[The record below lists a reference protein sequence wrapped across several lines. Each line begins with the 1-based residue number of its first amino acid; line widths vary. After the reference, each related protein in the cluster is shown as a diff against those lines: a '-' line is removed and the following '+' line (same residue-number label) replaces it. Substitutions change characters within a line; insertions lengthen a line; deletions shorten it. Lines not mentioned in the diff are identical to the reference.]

1 MTSEKEYEFII
12 KILIIGDSTVG
23 KTNFV
28 YKFSEDKFS
37 ENYFATTGIELKT
50 SSIQIDGKSIKI
62 QLWDTVGQEKYRAMI
77 KNLYLKSQGIIILF
91 DITNETSFINLKN
104 WMSQIKESCGEDIPI
119 LLVGNKI
126 DLEDNRVINK
136 ERAMEYANNENIEYI
151 EVSSK
156 TGENINKALTSLLQ
170 KILKRADSNSNFSFT
185 LDAGTVK
192 KKQSIIVV
200 KLKIKLYFFGKKRG
214 RKK

>member
-37 ENYFATTGIELKT
+37 ENYFASTGIELKT
-50 SSIQIDGKSIKI
+50 TSIQIDGKSIKI
-62 QLWDTVGQEKYRAMI
+62 QLWDTAGQEKYRAMT

-126 DLEDNRVINK
+126 DLEDKRVINK

-170 KILKRADSNSNFSFT
+170 KILKRDDSNSNFSFT

-192 KKQSIIVV
+192 KKT
-200 KLKIKLYFFGKKRG
+200 KHNCC
-214 RKK
+214 

>member
-37 ENYFATTGIELKT
+37 ENYFASTGIELKT
-50 SSIQIDGKSIKI
+50 TSIQIDGKSIKI
-62 QLWDTVGQEKYRAMI
+62 QLWDTAGQEKFRAMT

-170 KILKRADSNSNFSFT
+170 KILKRDDSNSNFSFT

-192 KKQSIIVV
+192 KKT
-200 KLKIKLYFFGKKRG
+200 KHNCC
-214 RKK
+214 

>member
-28 YKFSEDKFS
+28 YKFSEDKFR
-37 ENYFATTGIELKT
+37 ENYFASTGIELKT
-50 SSIQIDGKSIKI
+50 TSIQIDGKSIKI
-62 QLWDTVGQEKYRAMI
+62 QLWDTAGQEKYRAMI

-170 KILKRADSNSNFSFT
+170 KILKRDDSNSNFSFT

-192 KKQSIIVV
+192 KKT
-200 KLKIKLYFFGKKRG
+200 KHNCC
-214 RKK
+214 

>member
-37 ENYFATTGIELKT
+37 ENYFASTGIELKT
-50 SSIQIDGKSIKI
+50 TSIQIDGKSIKI
-62 QLWDTVGQEKYRAMI
+62 QLWDTAGQEKYRAMT

-91 DITNETSFINLKN
+91 DITNETTFINLKN

-192 KKQSIIVV
+192 KKT
-200 KLKIKLYFFGKKRG
+200 KHNCC
-214 RKK
+214 

>member
-62 QLWDTVGQEKYRAMI
+62 QLWDTAGQEKYRAMT

-192 KKQSIIVV
+192 KKT
-200 KLKIKLYFFGKKRG
+200 KHNCC
-214 RKK
+214 

>member
-28 YKFSEDKFS
+28 YKLSEDKFS
-37 ENYFATTGIELKT
+37 ENYFASTGIELKT
-50 SSIQIDGKSIKI
+50 TSIQIDGKSIKI
-62 QLWDTVGQEKYRAMI
+62 QLWDTAGQEKYRAMI

-170 KILKRADSNSNFSFT
+170 KILKRDDSNSNFSFT

-192 KKQSIIVV
+192 KKT
-200 KLKIKLYFFGKKRG
+200 KHNCC
-214 RKK
+214 

>member
-37 ENYFATTGIELKT
+37 ENYFASTGIELKT
-50 SSIQIDGKSIKI
+50 TSIQIDGKSIKI
-62 QLWDTVGQEKYRAMI
+62 QLWDTAGQEKYRAMT

-170 KILKRADSNSNFSFT
+170 KILKRDDSNSNFSFT

-192 KKQSIIVV
+192 KKT
-200 KLKIKLYFFGKKRG
+200 KHNCC
-214 RKK
+214 

>member
-1 MTSEKEYEFII
+1 
-12 KILIIGDSTVG
+12 
-23 KTNFV
+23 
-28 YKFSEDKFS
+28 
-37 ENYFATTGIELKT
+37 
-50 SSIQIDGKSIKI
+50 
-62 QLWDTVGQEKYRAMI
+62 MI

-170 KILKRADSNSNFSFT
+170 KILKRDDSNSNFSFT

-192 KKQSIIVV
+192 KKT
-200 KLKIKLYFFGKKRG
+200 KHNCC
-214 RKK
+214 

>member
-28 YKFSEDKFS
+28 YKFSEDKFR
-37 ENYFATTGIELKT
+37 ENYFASTGIELKT
-50 SSIQIDGKSIKI
+50 TSIQIDGKSIKI
-62 QLWDTVGQEKYRAMI
+62 QLWDTAGQEKYRAMT

-170 KILKRADSNSNFSFT
+170 KILKRDDSNSNFSFT

-192 KKQSIIVV
+192 KKT
-200 KLKIKLYFFGKKRG
+200 KHNCC
-214 RKK
+214 

>member
-37 ENYFATTGIELKT
+37 ENYFASTGIELKT
-50 SSIQIDGKSIKI
+50 TSIQIDGKSIKI
-62 QLWDTVGQEKYRAMI
+62 QLWDTAGQEKYRAMT

-192 KKQSIIVV
+192 KKT
-200 KLKIKLYFFGKKRG
+200 KHNCC
-214 RKK
+214 

>member
-37 ENYFATTGIELKT
+37 ENYFASTGIELKT
-50 SSIQIDGKSIKI
+50 TSIQIDGKSIKI
-62 QLWDTVGQEKYRAMI
+62 QLWDTAGQEKYRAMI

-192 KKQSIIVV
+192 KKN
-200 KLKIKLYFFGKKRG
+200 KA
-214 RKK
+214 

>member
-28 YKFSEDKFS
+28 YKFSEDKFR
-37 ENYFATTGIELKT
+37 ENYFASTGIELKT
-50 SSIQIDGKSIKI
+50 TSIQIDGKSIKI
-62 QLWDTVGQEKYRAMI
+62 QLWDTAGQEKYRAMI

-104 WMSQIKESCGEDIPI
+104 WMSQIKESCGEDILI

-170 KILKRADSNSNFSFT
+170 KILKRDDSNSNFSFT

-192 KKQSIIVV
+192 KKT
-200 KLKIKLYFFGKKRG
+200 KHNCC
-214 RKK
+214 

>member
-1 MTSEKEYEFII
+1 MNSDKEYEYLI
-12 KILIIGDSTVG
+12 KILIVGDSTVG
-23 KTNFV
+23 KTNFIKKYV
-28 YKFSEDKFS
+28 ENKFNES
-37 ENYFATTGIELKT
+37 YFASTGIDLIT
-50 SSIQIDGKSIKI
+50 TSIKI
-62 QLWDTVGQEKYRAMI
+62 EGKSFKIQIWDTAGQEKYRAMT

-104 WMSQIKESCGEDIPI
+104 WMSQIKESRGEDIPI

-192 KKQSIIVV
+192 KKT
-200 KLKIKLYFFGKKRG
+200 KHNCC
-214 RKK
+214 

>member
-28 YKFSEDKFS
+28 YKLSEDKFS
-37 ENYFATTGIELKT
+37 ENYFASTGIELKT
-50 SSIQIDGKSIKI
+50 TSIQIDGKSIKI
-62 QLWDTVGQEKYRAMI
+62 QLWDTAGQEKYRAMI

-170 KILKRADSNSNFSFT
+170 KILKRDDSNSNFSFT

-192 KKQSIIVV
+192 KKA
-200 KLKIKLYFFGKKRG
+200 KHNCC
-214 RKK
+214 

>member
-37 ENYFATTGIELKT
+37 ENYFASTGIELKT
-50 SSIQIDGKSIKI
+50 TSIQIDGKSIKI
-62 QLWDTVGQEKYRAMI
+62 QLWDTAGQEKYRAMI

-136 ERAMEYANNENIEYI
+136 ERAMEYANNENI
-151 EVSSK
+151 
-156 TGENINKALTSLLQ
+156 
-170 KILKRADSNSNFSFT
+170 
-185 LDAGTVK
+185 
-192 KKQSIIVV
+192 
-200 KLKIKLYFFGKKRG
+200 
-214 RKK
+214 

>member
-28 YKFSEDKFS
+28 YKLSEDKFS
-37 ENYFATTGIELKT
+37 ENYFASTGIELKT
-50 SSIQIDGKSIKI
+50 TSIQIDGKSIKI
-62 QLWDTVGQEKYRAMI
+62 QLWDTAGQEKFRAMT

-170 KILKRADSNSNFSFT
+170 KILKRDDSNSNFSFT

-192 KKQSIIVV
+192 KKT
-200 KLKIKLYFFGKKRG
+200 KHNCC
-214 RKK
+214 

>member
-192 KKQSIIVV
+192 KKT
-200 KLKIKLYFFGKKRG
+200 KHNCC
-214 RKK
+214 

>member
-37 ENYFATTGIELKT
+37 ENYFASTGIELKT
-50 SSIQIDGKSIKI
+50 TSIQIDGKSIKI
-62 QLWDTVGQEKYRAMI
+62 QLWDTAGQEKYRAMI

-192 KKQSIIVV
+192 KKT
-200 KLKIKLYFFGKKRG
+200 KHNCC
-214 RKK
+214 

>member
-1 MTSEKEYEFII
+1 MISEKEYEFII

-28 YKFSEDKFS
+28 YKFSEDKFR
-37 ENYFATTGIELKT
+37 ENYFASTGIELKT
-50 SSIQIDGKSIKI
+50 TSIQIDGKSIKI
-62 QLWDTVGQEKYRAMI
+62 QLWDTAGQEKYRAMI

-170 KILKRADSNSNFSFT
+170 KILKRDDSNSNFSFT

-192 KKQSIIVV
+192 KKT
-200 KLKIKLYFFGKKRG
+200 KHNCC
-214 RKK
+214 

>member
-1 MTSEKEYEFII
+1 MT
-12 KILIIGDSTVG
+12 
-23 KTNFV
+23 
-28 YKFSEDKFS
+28 
-37 ENYFATTGIELKT
+37 
-50 SSIQIDGKSIKI
+50 
-62 QLWDTVGQEKYRAMI
+62 

-156 TGENINKALTSLLQ
+156 TGENINKALTS
-170 KILKRADSNSNFSFT
+170 
-185 LDAGTVK
+185 
-192 KKQSIIVV
+192 
-200 KLKIKLYFFGKKRG
+200 
-214 RKK
+214 

>member
-37 ENYFATTGIELKT
+37 ENYFASTGIELKT
-50 SSIQIDGKSIKI
+50 TSIQIDGKSIKI
-62 QLWDTVGQEKYRAMI
+62 QLWDTAGQEKFRAMT

-192 KKQSIIVV
+192 KKT
-200 KLKIKLYFFGKKRG
+200 KHNCC
-214 RKK
+214 

>member
-1 MTSEKEYEFII
+1 MNSDKEYEYLI
-12 KILIIGDSTVG
+12 KILIVGDSTVG

-37 ENYFATTGIELKT
+37 ENYFASTGIELKT
-50 SSIQIDGKSIKI
+50 TSIQIDGKSIKI

-192 KKQSIIVV
+192 KKT
-200 KLKIKLYFFGKKRG
+200 KHNCC
-214 RKK
+214 

>member
-37 ENYFATTGIELKT
+37 ENYFASTGIELKT
-50 SSIQIDGKSIKI
+50 TSIQIDGKSIKI
-62 QLWDTVGQEKYRAMI
+62 QLWDTAGQEKYRAMT

-185 LDAGTVK
+185 LDDGTVK
-192 KKQSIIVV
+192 KKS
-200 KLKIKLYFFGKKRG
+200 KKMCC
-214 RKK
+214 

>member
-28 YKFSEDKFS
+28 YKFSEDKFI
-37 ENYFATTGIELKT
+37 ENYFASTGIELKT
-50 SSIQIDGKSIKI
+50 TSIQIDGKSIKI
-62 QLWDTVGQEKYRAMI
+62 QLWDTAGQEKYRAMT

-156 TGENINKALTSLLQ
+156 TGENINEALTSLLQ

-192 KKQSIIVV
+192 KKT
-200 KLKIKLYFFGKKRG
+200 KHNCC
-214 RKK
+214 

>member
-37 ENYFATTGIELKT
+37 ENYFASTGIELKT
-50 SSIQIDGKSIKI
+50 TSIQIDGKSIKI

-192 KKQSIIVV
+192 KKT
-200 KLKIKLYFFGKKRG
+200 KHNCC
-214 RKK
+214 

>member
-37 ENYFATTGIELKT
+37 ENYFASTGIELKT
-50 SSIQIDGKSIKI
+50 TSIQIDGKSIKI
-62 QLWDTVGQEKYRAMI
+62 QLWDTAGQEKYRAMT
-77 KNLYLKSQGIIILF
+77 KNLYLKSQAIIILF

-119 LLVGNKI
+119 LLVGNKT

-192 KKQSIIVV
+192 KKT
-200 KLKIKLYFFGKKRG
+200 KHNCC
-214 RKK
+214 

>member
-37 ENYFATTGIELKT
+37 ENYFASTGIELKT
-50 SSIQIDGKSIKI
+50 TSIQIDGKSIKI
-62 QLWDTVGQEKYRAMI
+62 QLWDTAGQEKYRAMT

-192 KKQSIIVV
+192 KKN
-200 KLKIKLYFFGKKRG
+200 KA
-214 RKK
+214 